1 MTFKFSEK
9 VQIVKIYNYRA
20 DTREFIGS
28 GDAYIPPY
36 TGLPANC
43 TDIEPPAPDVGFAVV
58 YNPSLESWS
67 VVEDHRRSTVYRTD
81 TGEAMYI
88 SKLGALPDN
97 TTTVAP
103 TGEYQQWNG
112 SEWVADE
119 AAQHAAAVVQAEQYK
134 DTLLATAQQSIA
146 TLQTKLMMG
155 RKLTDDETDKVNK
168 ILDFIDEV
176 TAIDTDLAPSIQW
189 PEL

>member
-1 MTFKFSEK
+1 MAFKFSEK

-28 GDAYIPPY
+28 GDAYVQPH

-43 TDIEPPAPDVGFAVV
+43 TDIQPPALDVGFAAV
-58 YNPSLESWS
+58 YNPASASWS
-67 VVEDHRRSTVYRTD
+67 VVEDYRRLMVYRID
-81 TGEAMYI
+81 TGEALYI
-88 SKLGALPDN
+88 SKLGALPED

-103 TGEYQQWNG
+103 TGEHQKWNG
-112 SEWVADE
+112 SEWVVDE
-119 AAQHAAAVVQAEQYK
+119 VAQHAAAVTEAEQYK
-134 DTLLATAQQSIA
+134 ETLLVTAQQSIA
-146 TLQTKLMMG
+146 VLQTKLMMG

-168 ILDFIDEV
+168 TLDFIDEV
-176 TAIDTDLAPSIQW
+176 TAIDTDSAPGIQW